1 MLRVYSRLNRCY
13 YISIPDKI
21 EELSIYTVP
30 HGTVTDLVFETPFAI
45 YIFKNTTCA
54 SSVCECI
61 MDTLDD
67 QMFQYIINVD
77 LDKILGIPFE
87 AQALEIISK
96 SRAVCIEKEDYEELP
111 F

>member
-1 MLRVYSRLNRCY
+1 
-13 YISIPDKI
+13 
-21 EELSIYTVP
+21 
-30 HGTVTDLVFETPFAI
+30 
-45 YIFKNTTCA
+45 
-54 SSVCECI
+54 